1 MNEESETKKIVGA
14 APQPEQLEEAI
25 RFSLQTLL
33 GITDKIEE
41 LKPCK
46 ESEAKPKEITPR
58 NLLDPQYSRPWWP
71 TFAGL
76 GILYLG
82 YKALRNTNDKNQ
94 ETK

>member
-1 MNEESETKKIVGA
+1 MDEDSEKMTAGA
-14 APQPEQLEEAI
+14 APQPVQLQEAI

-41 LKPCK
+41 LKPYK
-46 ESEAKPKEITPR
+46 ASETKPEKIIPR

-71 TFAGL
+71 RLAGL

-82 YKALRNTNDKNQ
+82 YKALRSSADKNQ